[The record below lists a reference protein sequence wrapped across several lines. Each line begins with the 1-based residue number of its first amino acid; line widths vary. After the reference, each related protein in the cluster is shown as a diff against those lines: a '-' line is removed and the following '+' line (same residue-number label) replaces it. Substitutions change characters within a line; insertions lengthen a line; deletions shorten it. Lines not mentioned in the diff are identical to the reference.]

1 MTHEQIRSRIRRD
14 LLELAAHRY
23 PNNPKLQMLFQIGF
37 LQAQLA
43 EAISRDSHAGDR
55 FEYAC
60 KQASKQ

>member
-1 MTHEQIRSRIRRD
+1 
-14 LLELAAHRY
+14 
-23 PNNPKLQMLFQIGF
+23 MLFQIGF